1 MENLI
6 EIKTNK
12 NMEVVISGRELHEKL
27 GIETRYNDWI
37 KRMIDYGFTEN
48 IDFVA
53 ITQKRATAQGN
64 KTTYN
69 DHIIKIDMA
78 KEICM
83 IQRNEKGKI
92 FRQYFIQV
100 EKDYNSPEKTM
111 ARAIIYSSEKIK
123 ELEIDNKKLLE
134 DNQVLEFKVK
144 ELEPIKDYYDEILN
158 SKGTMKSSQ
167 IAADYDIS
175 AVKLNRILNGQ
186 GFIRKIGDQW
196 ILYKKYMGKGYTK
209 SETYEFSKENYK
221 PLTVWTQK
229 GRLKIHE
236 ILTKLGIKAHID
248 KENEK
253 KKVINKG

>member
-6 EIKTNK
+6 EIKTNDK
-12 NMEVVISGRELHEKL
+12 LELIISLRELHNKL
-27 GIETRYNDWI
+27 GISERYSNWAE
-37 KRMIDYGFTEN
+37 RMFKYGFTEN
-48 IDFVA
+48 VDYTGCKVFN
-53 ITQKRATAQGN
+53 TRANQELQ
-64 KTTYN
+64 
-69 DHIIKIDMA
+69 DHIIKLDMA